1 MRTPYRQVDKEL
13 ERLKRRINAAFGN
26 FALAPFDQLNTIT
39 TVKRSSAKL
48 YEKLDSEN
56 EAAYKRIAKTA
67 YEDALSDAR
76 SAGFEQKKR
85 TDPVLLIA
93 ALLVAY
99 NAVTKYV
106 YKHEV
111 ERKRMR
117 LVEAL
122 MSDSGKQAMR
132 EDIRRAANAW
142 WRQSQQYAIDTEDE
156 AVIAAFSD
164 CGVEKVKW
172 IATIDERTCKTCRDR
187 NGKIY
192 PIDKVPDKPHYNCR
206 CYLLPIKDLAEK
218 P

>member
-1 MRTPYRQVDKEL
+1 M
-13 ERLKRRINAAFGN
+13 FGSL
-26 FALAPFDQLNTIT
+26 ALAPFDQLNTIT
-39 TVKRSSAKL
+39 TVKKKTEKL

-56 EAAYKRIAKTA
+56 ESAYKRIAKTA
-67 YEDALSDAR
+67 YADALLDAR
-76 SAGFEQKKR
+76 DAGFKQKKK
-85 TDPVLLIA
+85 TDPLLVIAVLLA
-93 ALLVAY
+93 AY

-122 MSDSGKQAMR
+122 MSDTGKQAMR

-142 WRQSQQYAIDTEDE
+142 WRQSQQYAIDVEDE
-156 AVIAAFSD
+156 AVLTAFSD
-164 CGVEKVKW
+164 CGVQCVKW
-172 IATIDERTCKTCRDR
+172 IATLDDRTCKTCRER

-206 CYLLPIKDLAEK
+206 CYLLPIKM
-218 P
+218 

>member
-1 MRTPYRQVDKEL
+1 M
-13 ERLKRRINAAFGN
+13 FGN
-26 FALAPFDQLNTIT
+26 LALAPFDQLNTIT
-39 TVKRSSAKL
+39 TVKKKTEKL

-56 EAAYKRIAKTA
+56 ESAYKRIAKTA
-67 YEDALSDAR
+67 YADALLDAR
-76 SAGFEQKKR
+76 DAGFKQKKK
-85 TDPVLLIA
+85 TDPLLVIAVLLA
-93 ALLVAY
+93 AY

-122 MSDSGKQAMR
+122 MSDTDKQAMR

-142 WRQSQQYAIDTEDE
+142 WRQSQQYAIDVEDE
-156 AVIAAFSD
+156 AVLTAFSD
-164 CGVEKVKW
+164 CGVQRVKW
-172 IATIDERTCKTCRDR
+172 IATLDDRTCKTCRER

-206 CYLLPIKDLAEK
+206 CYLLPIKL
-218 P
+218 